1 MNHKSRPAFTL
12 VELLVVI
19 AIIAIL
25 IALLLP
31 AVQAAREAARRIQCS
46 NNLKQFGVALHN
58 YHSTHGQFPLGT
70 ISEHGLYGQP
80 QWPYF
85 IVKLFPFLEQQAL
98 SDIFA
103 SAQIN
108 LPFPWQSGSA
118 ALWPDELDTADNS
131 VMLCPSDGFG
141 GSHFDLDL
149 PNPPASIHSNTPD
162 LFKSNYLGIFSGANM
177 QDVASY
183 AAYYARPQVHNAG
196 PPATPGYKAVFDVN
210 RGAKIPDI
218 TDGTS
223 HTLIMVEYLT
233 GTTRDLRGYFWTT
246 QAGYSVIFAWST
258 PNSSSPDKLCGWCT
272 DEANMPEMNLPCV
285 DNGAGG
291 SSSAIALSSRS
302 ATSRSQHPG
311 GVNVLL
317 CDGSVHFI
325 NESIH
330 FETWRAMGTINRGEV
345 IQQP

>member
-1 MNHKSRPAFTL
+1 MMNHKSFRAFTL

-31 AVQAAREAARRIQCS
+31 AVQAAREAARRIQCA

-58 YHSTHGQFPLGT
+58 YHSTYGQFPLGT
-70 ISEHGLYGQP
+70 ISNQGLFSEP

-85 IVKLFPFLEQQAL
+85 IVQLFPFLEQQAL

-103 SAQIN
+103 SALTANTN
-108 LPFPWQSGSA
+108 LPNPWNNGSA
-118 ALWPDELDTADNS
+118 AQWPDELDTADNS

-141 GSHFDLDL
+141 GAHMDLDQI
-149 PNPPASIHSNTPD
+149 SSYSNTPN
-162 LFKSNYLGIFSGANM
+162 LFKSNYLGVFSGANM
-177 QDVASY
+177 KDVAF
-183 AAYYARPQVHNAG
+183 AAGGAYPTSVPSTEVINAYG
-196 PPATPGYKAVFDVN
+196 SKGVQAVFDVN
-210 RGAKIPDI
+210 RGARIRDI

-223 HTLIMVEYLT
+223 QTLIMVEYLT
-233 GTTRDLRGYFWTT
+233 GTTKDLRGFFWTT

-272 DEANMPEMNLPCV
+272 AEVNQPSMNLPCV
-285 DNGAGG
+285 DAGAG
-291 SSSAIALSSRS
+291 SPWPRT
-302 ATSRSQHPG
+302 ATSRSRHPG

-317 CDGSVHFI
+317 ADGSVHFI
-325 NESIH
+325 NESIDV
-330 FETWRAMGTINRGEV
+330 TPWRAMGTIASGEV
-345 IQQP
+345 VQVP